1 VTVWA
6 AIAVVW
12 LAVAAAALTRW
23 VPATPTSRPAPLRG
37 PERIPTWNLV
47 ALRIFEG
54 LSAMVLVAL
63 ADGPSPVERGF
74 ERWRPA
80 LQPGVRTLAAIGFGA
95 PATILVYQLPFSY
108 MWSG

>member
-1 VTVWA
+1 
-6 AIAVVW
+6 
-12 LAVAAAALTRW
+12 
-23 VPATPTSRPAPLRG
+23 
-37 PERIPTWNLV
+37 V

-63 ADGPSPVERGF
+63 ADGASPVKRGF

-95 PATILVYQLPFSY
+95 AAPILVYQLPFSY